1 MPPQELA
8 DFNGIQSGDTLREG
22 EILALPRRV
31 AEPSAAT
38 GAVST
43 APLGSPGAIRLHG
56 VVTDGAGAPVPDAL
70 VEIRQADADS
80 IGRQ

>member
-1 MPPQELA
+1 MSTLLTATPGQTMGPFFHDALLFERCNEL
-8 DFNGIQSGDTLREG
+8 
-22 EILALPRRV
+22 
-31 AEPSAAT
+31 
-38 GAVST
+38 